1 MDLFVVC
8 TQFYRLLPS
17 QNSIE
22 KLWFSNCNGK
32 AMHDVSGFNES
43 KKKVP
48 GLYYS
53 PVRPTNEC
61 DQHRKLAWKATNSNR
76 LGTMFY

>member
-1 MDLFVVC
+1 
-8 TQFYRLLPS
+8 
-17 QNSIE
+17 
-22 KLWFSNCNGK
+22 
-32 AMHDVSGFNES
+32 MHDVSGFNES